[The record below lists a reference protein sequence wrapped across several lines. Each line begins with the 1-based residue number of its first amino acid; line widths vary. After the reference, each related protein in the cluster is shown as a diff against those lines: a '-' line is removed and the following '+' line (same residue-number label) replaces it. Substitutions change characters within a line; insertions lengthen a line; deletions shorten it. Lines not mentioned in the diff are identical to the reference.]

1 MFLSW
6 DLWKR
11 ILLTASILVTVIAFA
26 AAIRP
31 LADGKVGAVDALR
44 FMGLAIVPMLQYAL
58 PFAAGFAATLTYHDF
73 ASDNEAMACSA
84 GGISYKAMLGPAAF
98 TGLALG
104 LVIYAL
110 TTTAIPRFFSQ
121 IEQLIDVLSKP
132 HQPIPS
138 TGSAIRMLAF
148 FSSRSTLR
156 TWRRRSSTTALAS
169 ASDFLVAACAAASA
183 SLVERSTSRARSL

>member
-1 MFLSW
+1 MPKRPTRPPATIWKFLSW

-44 FMGLAIVPMLQYAL
+44 FMGLAIVPMLQFAL

-98 TGLALG
+98 TGLALAG
-104 LVIYAL
+104 EVA
-110 TTTAIPRFFSQ
+110 P
-121 IEQLIDVLSKP
+121 D
-132 HQPIPS
+132 
-138 TGSAIRMLAF
+138 G
-148 FSSRSTLR
+148 
-156 TWRRRSSTTALAS
+156 RRR
-169 ASDFLVAACAAASA
+169 DV
-183 SLVERSTSRARSL
+183 RADPDRGPRHEP